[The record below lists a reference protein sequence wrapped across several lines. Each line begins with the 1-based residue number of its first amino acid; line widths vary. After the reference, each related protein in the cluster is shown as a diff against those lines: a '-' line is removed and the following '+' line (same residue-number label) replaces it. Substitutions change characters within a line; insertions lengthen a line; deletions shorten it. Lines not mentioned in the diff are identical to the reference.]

1 MLRTRMLFV
10 GISGQTATI
19 LMLVG
24 ISLTGCRGKEAPP
37 PPPVPEVATVEVQP
51 QRIVLTKELPGRTS
65 AYLVAQIRPQA
76 TGIIQKRLFTEGA
89 VVEANDV
96 LYQID
101 PKTYAAA
108 YANAE
113 AALAASKA
121 NHQTALASR
130 DVANASLA
138 AAKAALSRAEAAAV
152 PIRLREERFKEL
164 LTSKAV
170 SEQDYDEV
178 AAALKQADAGIESAV
193 AAVQSAEADIV
204 RSQAG
209 IQAALAAIQTAE
221 AALETAR
228 IGLDYTQIR
237 APIGGRIGRSNVT
250 TGALV
255 TANQPLDLATVQ
267 QLDPIYVDVPQA
279 TADLLRLQQRLSD
292 GRLTNGAKQ
301 AITGLIL
308 EDGSRYS
315 HAGELK
321 FREVSVEPMTG
332 SFVLRMVF
340 PNPDGVLLPGMFVRA
355 IVEEGVNEKA
365 ILVPQES
372 VARNTKGEPYVL
384 IVAEDGK
391 VQQRKI
397 VIDRAVGN
405 KWLIAS
411 GLDPGDQVIAEG
423 LQKVRP
429 GAVVRTVKH
438 NSGPQARGAE
448 APAAA
453 K

>member
-1 MLRTRMLFV
+1 
-10 GISGQTATI
+10 
-19 LMLVG
+19 
-24 ISLTGCRGKEAPP
+24 
-37 PPPVPEVATVEVQP
+37 
-51 QRIVLTKELPGRTS
+51 
-65 AYLVAQIRPQA
+65 
-76 TGIIQKRLFTEGA
+76 
-89 VVEANDV
+89 
-96 LYQID
+96 
-101 PKTYAAA
+101 
-108 YANAE
+108 
-113 AALAASKA
+113 
-121 NHQTALASR
+121 
-130 DVANASLA
+130 LA

-279 TADLLRLQQRLSD
+279 TADWLRLQQRLSD